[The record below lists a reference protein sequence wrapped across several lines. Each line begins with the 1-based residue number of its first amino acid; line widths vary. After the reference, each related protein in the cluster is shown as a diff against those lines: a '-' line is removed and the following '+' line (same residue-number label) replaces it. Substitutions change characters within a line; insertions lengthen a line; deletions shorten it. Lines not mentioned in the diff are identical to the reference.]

1 MCMYKWVYVFAQ
13 RQIHVYYMYEI
24 KIKVRL
30 LPNDSCCGG
39 GADEPGA
46 GAGVRE
52 AGRVRG

>member
-1 MCMYKWVYVFAQ
+1 M
-13 RQIHVYYMYEI
+13 YYMYEI